1 MATRTDII
9 AKTYKCLDEVYP
21 DAPLSSDIDE
31 FHIEDFVD
39 DAIRF
44 IGRVA
49 PVRALGEGTSFIP
62 EAPKAEG
69 EGAAT
74 TTTTTASDS
83 YLRVNPVPLPAG
95 FVRLVAFQMSD
106 WALPVTDALYSD
118 SPRYQ
123 QQADPILMG
132 TTKRPVVF
140 VCDGD
145 KNLEYYSS
153 TGTIKKAQA
162 FVVSTTHEYPE
173 QLSNVIAWKTTEMV
187 LSVMNDAQAVQFA
200 QAQLKQ
206 LFEAL

>member
-49 PVRALGEGTSFIP
+49 PVRALGEGVSFVP
-62 EAPKAEG
+62 EKDPQEG
-69 EGAAT
+69 VNT
-74 TTTTTASDS
+74 TPQTDDDLH
-83 YLRVNPVPLPAG
+83 LRVNPVPLPSG
-95 FVRLVAFQMSD
+95 FVRLIAFQMSD

-140 VCDGD
+140 ICDGG

-162 FVVSTTHEYPE
+162 FIVGAENYPE
-173 QLSNVIAWKTTEMV
+173 ALADVIAWKTAEMV